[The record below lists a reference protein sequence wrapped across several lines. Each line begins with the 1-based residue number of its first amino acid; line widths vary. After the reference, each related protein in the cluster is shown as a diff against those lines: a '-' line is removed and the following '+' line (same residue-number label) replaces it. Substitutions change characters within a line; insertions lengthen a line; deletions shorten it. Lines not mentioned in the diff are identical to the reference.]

1 MQFNLRSAIPLA
13 TAAGLAATLTLS
25 PVRSVTADD
34 DGGAQGTC
42 SNRTLRGDYGFS
54 IDGQILGGPSPILI
68 RGVALTHF
76 DGDRDGNLSQVDFVT
91 LNGIPASPDWR
102 RATGT
107 YDLNPDCTGTMQ
119 LDFGGGSPILRLRLV
134 VADRGREIRT
144 VVESGPSAG
153 STGTKVH

>member
-13 TAAGLAATLTLS
+13 MAAGLVAILTLS
-25 PVRSVTADD
+25 PVWSVTADD
-34 DGGAQGTC
+34 DDGAQGSC

-68 RGVALTHF
+68 RGVAMTSF
-76 DGDRDGNLSQVDFVT
+76 DGHGNLRMIDFVT
-91 LNGIPASPDWR
+91 LNGVPASPDWR
-102 RATGT
+102 PATGT
-107 YDLNPDCTGTMQ
+107 YDLNPNCTGTAEF
-119 LDFGGGSPILRLRLV
+119 DFGGGNPILRLRLV

>member
-13 TAAGLAATLTLS
+13 MAAGLVATLTLR
-25 PVRSVTADD
+25 PVWSATADND
-34 DGGAQGTC
+34 DGGEERC

-54 IDGQILGGPSPILI
+54 IDGQLLGGPSPILI
-68 RGVALTHF
+68 RGVAMTRF
-76 DGDRDGNLSQVDFVT
+76 DGHGNVSQVDFVT
-91 LNGIPASPDWR
+91 LNGVPASPDWR
-102 RATGT
+102 PSSGT
-107 YDLNPDCTGTMQ
+107 YHLNPDCTGTAEF
-119 LDFGGGSPILRLRLV
+119 DFGGGSPILRLRLV